1 MVKMQFCVEC
11 GTPNEMTA
19 RYCVKCQ
26 TLLVLTIASVE
37 KAPRLPWS
45 LRKKLIVIGS
55 PILAFALIIIA
66 AAPKPSAVA
75 VDITV
80 EAPYGGIFDDS
91 CNLTEG
97 ARAMGATD
105 AEVVDYGAAAGTG
118 TKTALV
124 FKPVDSACVATANLS
139 LFDGNYEIYVAGK
152 LAGEIT
158 PDDIAAGVAAKT
170 VPLEVTHEVSGT
182 ITLSDNYS
190 NCKSSSK
197 GPDCTIPSN
206 ASVQAKFQKAS
217 LLCYGMGGF
226 SDFKANGTPIVITG
240 IGTDEAVRGTLEAGV
255 PSVSDYASGKVLC
268 EYKFKLSGVIHDDK
282 GYMIK
287 VGRHYTTPAKT
298 EDLESNAW
306 IYDFEFKG

>member
-80 EAPYGGIFDDS
+80 EAPHGGIFDDS

-170 VPLEVTHEVSGT
+170 VPLEVTHEVIGT
-182 ITLSDNYS
+182 IVLSDNLS
-190 NCKSSSK
+190 NCKSTKK
-197 GPDCTIPSN
+197 GPDCEVPSN
-206 ASVQAKFQKAS
+206 AQVAAQFQKS
-217 LLCYGMGGF
+217 PMECYGTAGF
-226 SDFKANGTPIVITG
+226 GDFKAVSTPITIMG
-240 IGTDEAVRGTLEAGV
+240 IGTNESARGELEAGV
-255 PSVSDYASGKVLC
+255 PSISDYKTAKVHC
-268 EYKFKLSGVIHDDK
+268 TFKFKVSGVIHDDK

-298 EDLESNAW
+298 ADLESNSW

>member
-11 GTPNEMTA
+11 GTPNEMAA

-66 AAPKPSAVA
+66 AAPKPSPVS

-80 EAPYGGIFDDS
+80 EEPHGGIFDDS
-91 CNLTEG
+91 CNLTDG

-105 AEVVDYGAAAGTG
+105 AEVVNYGAAAGTG

-124 FKPVDSACVATANLS
+124 FKPVDGVCVATADLS
-139 LFDGNYEIYVAGK
+139 LFDGNYEIYVAGE

-190 NCKSSSK
+190 NCKSSEK
-197 GPDCTIPSN
+197 GPDCTVPMN
-206 ASVQAKFQKAS
+206 AQVNAQFQKS
-217 LLCYGMGGF
+217 PMECYGMASFG
-226 SDFKANGTPIVITG
+226 DFKAVGTPISFMG
-240 IGTDEAVRGTLEAGV
+240 IGTNAAARGELEVGV
-255 PSVSDYASGKVLC
+255 PSISDYKTNKVLC
-268 EYKFKLSGVIHDDK
+268 TFKFKLSGVIHDDE

-298 EDLESNAW
+298 EDLEANSWN
-306 IYDFEFKG
+306 YDFEFKG